1 MPFFILSI
9 IIQVG
14 FVLHIV
20 KTGRNT
26 TWIWVVIMLPLA
38 GALAYFIIELLPD
51 LMGSRSGVKAKRSL
65 SDLINPN
72 KAIDSATRDFSITD
86 TVENSIT
93 LAKEC
98 LNKEKFSE
106 AKTLYEKSL
115 KGIHQSDPDMMV
127 GLARAEFGLENYTR
141 TKEILD
147 DLISKNPD
155 YKSPNA
161 HLLYARAL
169 GNLDEVEAAL
179 KEYNVL
185 DQSFSGPE
193 ASYRYAMLLKKQG
206 NSEKSSAV
214 LEAILQKAD
223 LSDKYY
229 RSNYKKW
236 IKLTKSELKD

>member
-1 MPFFILSI
+1 MPFIILSI
-9 IIQVG
+9 ILQVG
-14 FVLHIV
+14 FVLHIL

-26 TWIWVVIMLPLA
+26 TWIGIVVMLPLA
-38 GALAYFIIELLPD
+38 GALAYFIMEILPD

-65 SDLINPN
+65 GDLIHPN
-72 KAIDSATRDFSITD
+72 KAIDSATRELSVTD
-86 TVENSIT
+86 TVENSIK

-106 AKTLYEKSL
+106 AKSLYEKSL
-115 KGIHQSDPDMMV
+115 KGIHASDPDMMV
-127 GLARAEFGLENYTR
+127 GLARSEFGLENYRR
-141 TKEILD
+141 TQQILE
-147 DLISKNPD
+147 DLIVKNPD
-155 YKSPNA
+155 YKNPNA
-161 HLLYARAL
+161 HLLYAGAL
-169 GNLDEVEAAL
+169 EHLGEAEAAL

-185 DQSFSGPE
+185 DQSFAGPE

-206 NSEKSSAV
+206 HNEKSTVV

-236 IKLTKSELKD
+236 LTLAKNELKR